1 MNEQEILEFK
11 TSIKDRSI
19 DDLLKM
25 REELKDKVSQMLLDG
40 DLIMK
45 IVIVENQLKE
55 IAQKELEEPKDGAIN
70 E

>member
-11 TSIKDRSI
+11 TSIKDRSV

-25 REELKDKVSQMLLDG
+25 RDELKDKVSQMLLDS

-45 IVIVENQLKE
+45 VVIVENQLKE
-55 IAQKELEEPKDGAIN
+55 KTQKELEEPRDGAIN
-70 E
+70 K